1 MTVWLSHHMKPLV
14 HVLKESWYLRKN
26 LTACYS
32 CIVFYIIL
40 FMIISNMEHAEE
52 KMKFLLVPTISLD
65 HIFPYFSVFRVIA
78 MYSYYTQ
85 NILSYLF
92 Y

>member
-1 MTVWLSHHMKPLV
+1 MVPQKKILQHAIHALCFISF
-14 HVLKESWYLRKN
+14 
-26 LTACYS
+26 YS
-32 CIVFYIIL
+32 
-40 FMIISNMEHAEE
+40 MIISNMEHAEE

-65 HIFPYFSVFRVIA
+65 HIFPYFSIFRVIA

>member
-1 MTVWLSHHMKPLV
+1 
-14 HVLKESWYLRKN
+14 
-26 LTACYS
+26 
-32 CIVFYIIL
+32 
-40 FMIISNMEHAEE
+40 MEHAEE

-65 HIFPYFSVFRVIA
+65 HIFPYFSIFRVIA

>member
-1 MTVWLSHHMKPLV
+1 
-14 HVLKESWYLRKN
+14 
-26 LTACYS
+26 
-32 CIVFYIIL
+32 
-40 FMIISNMEHAEE
+40 MIISNMEHAEE

-65 HIFPYFSVFRVIA
+65 HIFPYFSIFRVIA

-92 Y
+92 YWLSAQNILFPNLKSWILTKKIK